1 MVRLAEQ
8 SAFVSAQKFGGYRRN
23 IVTYALSRL
32 SHVTPAAPDQAL
44 DPVVEEAFEQLS
56 HVAYGVLTDE
66 SRPARDVTEWA

>member
-1 MVRLAEQ
+1 
-8 SAFVSAQKFGGYRRN
+8 
-23 IVTYALSRL
+23 
-32 SHVTPAAPDQAL
+32 VTPAAPDQAL